1 MKRRA
6 FVAGMVAMVVAPLA
20 AEAQRAV
27 RIPRIGALS
36 PSTPEKSECLPGL
49 RSGLK
54 TLGYREGETYLL
66 KVLGPDAET
75 GSFQR
80 AASALVKD
88 QVDVIV
94 LFAGDLQIDAARQAT
109 SAIPIVMATSA
120 YPVERGIVASLARP
134 GGNVTGMATFA
145 DEVIGKRV
153 HLVKE
158 AAPSVSRLVVLRTSG
173 QVQDFIVKSIDV
185 AAQQVGVKLNVFEV
199 RLAEDLPG
207 AFEGAASLR
216 AQAVMTTQHP
226 LFYST
231 RAQFA
236 ELALRHR
243 LPSASGE
250 PGAAEAG
257 ALISYGPD
265 VRGSCERS
273 AMFVHRILHGAKA
286 ADLPV
291 ELPTKIPLVINVK
304 TARALGLTIPPSLL
318 LRADQVIE

>member
-1 MKRRA
+1 MDRRA
-6 FVAGMVAMVVAPLA
+6 FLVGSLAGFAAPRA
-20 AEAQRAV
+20 GEAQRAA

-49 RSGLK
+49 RSGLT

-66 KVLGPDAET
+66 TVRGPDET

-80 AASALVKD
+80 AASELVKD

-94 LFAGDLQIDAARQAT
+94 LFSGDRQIEAATEAT
-109 SAIPIVMATSA
+109 SSIPIVMATSA

-173 QVQDFIVKSIDV
+173 NVQDLIVKSIDV
-185 AAQQVGVKLNVFEV
+185 AAQQVAVKLNVIEV
-199 RLAEDLPG
+199 RLAEDIRV
-207 AFEGAASLR
+207 AFEGAARWR

-226 LFYST
+226 LFHST

-236 ELALRHR
+236 ELALRHG

-291 ELPTKIPLVINVK
+291 ELPTKIPPVINLK
-304 TARALGLTIPPSLL
+304 TARALNLTLPRSLL